1 MVEANLENIALLTA
15 DEQEALLRALLAS
28 NRDKAKNLIKD
39 AETQE
44 KAREARIL
52 ASIDAKF
59 KRHVDA
65 FFDELTAEEIPYADG
80 LTYDHDNGRK
90 ISHRKGTKTA
100 AAVKAKLATAPAP
113 ADTSVVV

>member
-1 MVEANLENIALLTA
+1 MIEANPAAIAQLSVE
-15 DEQEALLRALLAS
+15 EQEALLRALLAN

-39 AETQE
+39 VETQE

-90 ISHRKGTKTA
+90 ISHRKGAKTA
-100 AAVKAKLATAPAP
+100 AAVKAKLAPAP
-113 ADTSVVV
+113 ADTSVVA